1 MKKRNEILFM
11 LSILIV
17 IILMGFDI
25 KNPIDQKN
33 ILIFII
39 YTIPI
44 MLLLS
49 YIKKIKYDKPNLFLM
64 LIFLILTLWSILTF
78 YLLSNLA
85 IFISMTLGSS
95 ITLFIIFCY
104 KLIKKKSAN

>member
-1 MKKRNEILFM
+1 MKKKNEILFM
-11 LSILIV
+11 LSILTV
-17 IILMGFDI
+17 IIIMGFDI

-49 YIKKIKYDKPNLFLM
+49 YIKKIKYDKPNLFLI
-64 LIFLILTLWSILTF
+64 LIFLILTLWSVLTF

-85 IFISMTLGSS
+85 IFISMILSTS
-95 ITLFIIFCY
+95 ITLLIIFCY
-104 KLIKKKSAN
+104 KLI